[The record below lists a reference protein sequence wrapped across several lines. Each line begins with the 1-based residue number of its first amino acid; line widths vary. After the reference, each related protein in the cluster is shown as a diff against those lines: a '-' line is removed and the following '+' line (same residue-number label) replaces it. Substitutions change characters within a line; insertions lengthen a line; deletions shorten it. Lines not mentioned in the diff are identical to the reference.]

1 MQFKQKIGLI
11 VVAAVVAVVT
21 LSVAAGH
28 QVRKELIEGRRM
40 TLVAAVQSAANIA
53 AGYEQQAAAGR
64 LPRDEAQKAAKEAIK
79 AARYGGADGK
89 TDYFYIWS
97 GEGHGVMHPFKPEWD
112 GQPMLG
118 KVKDGEGKD
127 IIAMLV
133 AGVKASANGTAF
145 VPTSFP
151 RPGQQT
157 PVPKLQYVVKI
168 GGWDWIVGSGLYM
181 DDVDAAVR
189 SAILSFG
196 ALAFAVLAVVGAIGY
211 GVGRSVLRQIGG
223 DPAQAVAVTTEVAQG
238 NLAVALPATTPGSL
252 MHGLVQMVASLRTAV
267 AQVREATESITT
279 ASAEIASGNSDLSQ
293 RTEEAASSLQQ
304 TASSMQQLSGTVRQ
318 TAETAGTANQLA
330 SAAKLAA
337 EGGGQVVAQV
347 VATMD
352 EINAASRKIADII
365 GTIDGIAFQTNI
377 LALNAAVEAA
387 RAGEQG
393 RGFAVVA
400 SEVRALAQRSAGAAK
415 EIRALIGTSTGKV
428 DAGTQLVVQA
438 GSSMQEIVASV
449 QRVSQMIADISSAS
463 LEQSQAIGEVSSAV
477 MNLDQV
483 TQQNA
488 ALVEESAAA
497 AESLKQQAQQLNQT
511 IGVFRVAAA
520 H

>member
-21 LSVAAGH
+21 LSLAAGH

-40 TLVAAVQSAANIA
+40 TLVAAVQSAASIA
-53 AGYEQQAAAGR
+53 AGYEQQAASGR
-64 LPRDEAQKAAKEAIK
+64 LPREEAQKAAKEAIK

-112 GQPMLG
+112 GQAMLG

-127 IIAMLV
+127 IIAMLI

-151 RPGQQT
+151 RPGQKE
-157 PVPKLQYVVKI
+157 PLPKLQYVVKI
-168 GGWDWIVGSGLYM
+168 AGWDWIVGSGLYM

-196 ALAFAVLAVVGAIGY
+196 ALALAVLAGVGAIGY
-211 GVGRSVLRQIGG
+211 AVGRSVLRQIGG
-223 DPAQAVAVTTEVAQG
+223 DPAQAVAVTREVAQG
-238 NLAVALPATTPGSL
+238 NLTVALPATTPGSL
-252 MHGLVQMVASLRTAV
+252 MHGLVQMVESLRTAV

-279 ASAEIASGNSDLSQ
+279 ASSEIASGNSDLSQ
-293 RTEEAASSLQQ
+293 RTEEAA
-304 TASSMQQLSGTVRQ
+304 
-318 TAETAGTANQLA
+318 
-330 SAAKLAA
+330 A

-347 VATMD
+347 VTTME
-352 EINAASRKIADII
+352 EINVASRKIAVII

-483 TQQNA
+483 T
-488 ALVEESAAA
+488 L
-497 AESLKQQAQQLNQT
+497 QAQQLNQT
-511 IGVFRVAAA
+511 IGVFRVAA
-520 H
+520 

>member
-1 MQFKQKIGLI
+1 MDWTVKRPPRCPIPLGASAPSMCGQVFYSPPTPMQCRQKIGLI

-21 LSVAAGH
+21 LSVVAGH

-53 AGYEQQAAAGR
+53 AAYEQQATAGR
-64 LPRDEAQKAAKEAIK
+64 LPRDEAQRAAKEAIK

-97 GEGHGVMHPFKPEWD
+97 VEGDGVMHPFKPEWD

-118 KVKDGEGKD
+118 KVKDGAGKD
-127 IIAMLV
+127 IIGMLV

-151 RPGQQT
+151 RPGQKE

-168 GGWDWIVGSGLYM
+168 PGWDWIVGSGLYM

-189 SAILSFG
+189 QAILSFG

-223 DPAQAVAVTTEVAQG
+223 DPAQAVAVTHEVAQG

-279 ASAEIASGNSDLSQ
+279 AS
-293 RTEEAASSLQQ
+293 
-304 TASSMQQLSGTVRQ
+304 
-318 TAETAGTANQLA
+318 
-330 SAAKLAA
+330 
-337 EGGGQVVAQV
+337 
-347 VATMD
+347 
-352 EINAASRKIADII
+352 
-365 GTIDGIAFQTNI
+365 
-377 LALNAAVEAA
+377 
-387 RAGEQG
+387 
-393 RGFAVVA
+393 
-400 SEVRALAQRSAGAAK
+400 SE
-415 EIRALIGTSTGKV
+415 
-428 DAGTQLVVQA
+428 
-438 GSSMQEIVASV
+438 
-449 QRVSQMIADISSAS
+449 
-463 LEQSQAIGEVSSAV
+463 
-477 MNLDQV
+477 
-483 TQQNA
+483 
-488 ALVEESAAA
+488 
-497 AESLKQQAQQLNQT
+497 
-511 IGVFRVAAA
+511 
-520 H
+520 